1 MLLFFPRR
9 ELRTLTNLNCEN
21 LNTEYWWTVTVVLC
35 CVPFCYKL
43 VVFVCCCF
51 WFLRIRIDRI
61 DCRDVGP
68 VRYFLFI
75 LLQHAVRMLQG
86 MYSVREGDK
95 MLVEL

>member
-1 MLLFFPRR
+1 MPNSDGLLLLF
-9 ELRTLTNLNCEN
+9 
-21 LNTEYWWTVTVVLC
+21 LC

-43 VVFVCCCF
+43 FVFVCRCI

-68 VRYFLFI
+68 VQYFPFI

-86 MYSVREGDK
+86 MYCVREGDK
-95 MLVEL
+95 MLVELRVRSDKRFAFLFDCAS